1 MKHEER
7 VNTFMA
13 FYTITYG
20 VTLGV
25 AFAGNIIT
33 MYLFYECLTMV
44 TLPLVIHTMTR
55 EARKATR
62 QYLYYMIGGT
72 AFAFIAIVVYSLF
85 CNDIAF
91 VLGGNLNLAAIS
103 NHMDIVLLVYVF
115 GFFGFG
121 VKAAIF
127 PFHGWLPAASVAP
140 TPVTA
145 LLHAVAV
152 VKSGAFAIMR
162 LTYYCFGPEMLHGT
176 WAQVVVLVA
185 ALITITYGSTLGVR
199 ETHFKRRLAYST
211 ISNLSY
217 ILLAVATMSPLGL
230 IAGLCHMAVHA
241 IMKISAFF
249 CAGAV
254 MHQTEKNYI
263 YELDGLGFE
272 MPVTFVALFIS
283 GLSLM
288 GMPLFAGFV
297 SKWNIVHALLEH
309 ESMIGYISVLV
320 LLYSGLMTGIY
331 MLTIIVRAWFP
342 HVGYHKNLVEEFRDP
357 NWLMKGPL
365 VIFSVLTVVIGF
377 YAQPLLDFI
386 QKIAVGIY

>member
-1 MKHEER
+1 
-7 VNTFMA
+7 
-13 FYTITYG
+13 
-20 VTLGV
+20 
-25 AFAGNIIT
+25 
-33 MYLFYECLTMV
+33 
-44 TLPLVIHTMTR
+44 
-55 EARKATR
+55 
-62 QYLYYMIGGT
+62 
-72 AFAFIAIVVYSLF
+72 
-85 CNDIAF
+85 
-91 VLGGNLNLAAIS
+91 
-103 NHMDIVLLVYVF
+103 
-115 GFFGFG
+115 
-121 VKAAIF
+121 
-127 PFHGWLPAASVAP
+127 
-140 TPVTA
+140 
-145 LLHAVAV
+145 
-152 VKSGAFAIMR
+152 
-162 LTYYCFGPEMLHGT
+162 
-176 WAQVVVLVA
+176 
-185 ALITITYGSTLGVR
+185 
-199 ETHFKRRLAYST
+199 
-211 ISNLSY
+211 
-217 ILLAVATMSPLGL
+217 MSPLGL
-230 IAGLCHMAVHA
+230 IAGLSHMAVHA

-272 MPVTFVALFIS
+272 MPVTFLALFIS

-342 HVGYHKNLVEEFRDP
+342 HVGYHKDLVEEFRDP